1 FCLQLIGQQIDTG
14 EIAARPR
21 EAADK
26 TEPDRVFADQE
37 YDGNS
42 RGRRLGRKRRG
53 RASGRDNDANLT
65 ADQIVR
71 ELREAIDA
79 ILRPAINDGHVFTFG
94 KADLFQALA
103 ECAETARH
111 GIRRSAIE
119 EPDHRHRWLLRARRD
134 RPRGRRATDERDE
147 LAPPHSIT
155 SSASKSRLSEILMPS
170 ALAVF
175 RLMTNSNLV
184 GRTTGKSAGLV
195 PLRMRPA

>member
-1 FCLQLIGQQIDTG
+1 MEQLQPFCLQLIGQQIDTG

-37 YDGNS
+37 YNGNS

-53 RASGRDNDANLT
+53 RASGRDNDASLT
-65 ADQIVR
+65 ADQIGR
-71 ELREAIDA
+71 ELRQAIDA

-94 KADLFQALA
+94 KAELFQALA

-119 EPDHRHRWLLRARRD
+119 EADDGHRRLLRPCRE
-134 RPRGRRATDERDE
+134 RPCSSRTAADERDE
-147 LAPPHSIT
+147 FAPPHSIT
-155 SSASKSRLSEILMPS
+155 SSASATTVGGSSSPIDF
-170 ALAVF
+170 AVF
-175 RLMTNSNLV
+175 KLITN
-184 GRTTGKSAGLV
+184 R
-195 PLRMRPA
+195 